1 MARSSS
7 TDVHAKRR
15 IAYVIDPDAE
25 ERKWIE
31 GVLSQTA
38 EVVSGF
44 DDAEALPVLV
54 AQREG
59 CIVIAVEPDEMAT
72 LELVRKL
79 RRSGKLVPVIV
90 VGPRTAFRTA
100 TDIARLGF
108 TDFLERPLS
117 AYKLRAAI
125 ERVSQHQS

>member
-1 MARSSS
+1 MARSFSS
-7 TDVHAKRR
+7 DMRAKRK
-15 IAYVIDPDAE
+15 IAYVVDPDAE
-25 ERKWIE
+25 ERRWIE
-31 GVLSQTA
+31 AVLSQTA

-44 DDAEALPVLV
+44 NDAEGLPGLV
-54 AQREG
+54 EEREG
-59 CIVIAVEPDEMAT
+59 CIVIAVEPDERAT
-72 LELVRKL
+72 LELIRKL
-79 RRSGKLVPVIV
+79 RWSGKLVPVIV

-125 ERVSQHQS
+125 ERVCEHKS

>member
-1 MARSSS
+1 MARSFSS
-7 TDVHAKRR
+7 DMRAKRK
-15 IAYVIDPDAE
+15 IAYVVDPDAE
-25 ERKWIE
+25 ERRWIE
-31 GVLSQTA
+31 AVLSQTA

-44 DDAEALPVLV
+44 NDAEALPGLV
-54 AQREG
+54 EQREG
-59 CIVIAVEPDEMAT
+59 CIVIAVEPDERAT

-125 ERVSQHQS
+125 ERVCEHKS

>member
-25 ERKWIE
+25 ERRWIE
-31 GVLSQTA
+31 AVLSQTA
-38 EVVSGF
+38 EVVSGS
-44 DDAEALPVLV
+44 DDVEGLPGLIDE
-54 AQREG
+54 REG
-59 CIVIAVEPDEMAT
+59 CIVIAVEPDEKAT
-72 LELVRKL
+72 LELVKKL

-125 ERVSQHQS
+125 ERVCQHKS

>member
-1 MARSSS
+1 M
-7 TDVHAKRR
+7 HAKRK
-15 IAYVIDPDAE
+15 IAYVVDPDAE
-25 ERKWIE
+25 ERIWIE
-31 GVLSQTA
+31 AVLSQTA

-44 DDAEALPVLV
+44 NDAEGLPGLV
-54 AQREG
+54 EEHEG
-59 CIVIAVEPDEMAT
+59 CIVIAVEPDERAT
-72 LELVRKL
+72 LELIRKL

-100 TDIARLGF
+100 TDIARLGL

-125 ERVSQHQS
+125 ERVCEHKS

>member
-7 TDVHAKRR
+7 SDVHARRR
-15 IAYVIDPDAE
+15 IAYVVDPDAE
-25 ERKWIE
+25 ERRWIE
-31 GVLSQTA
+31 AVISQTA

-44 DDAEALPVLV
+44 NDAEGLPGLIED
-54 AQREG
+54 REG
-59 CIVIAVEPDEMAT
+59 CIVIAVEPDEKAT
-72 LELVRKL
+72 LDLVRKL
-79 RRSGKLVPVIV
+79 RRSGRLVPVIV

-108 TDFLERPLS
+108 TDYLERPLS

-125 ERVSQHQS
+125 ERVSQQTS

>member
-1 MARSSS
+1 MARSPSS
-7 TDVHAKRR
+7 DLPTKRT
-15 IAYVIDPDAE
+15 IAYVVDPDAE
-25 ERKWIE
+25 ERRLIE
-31 GVLSQTA
+31 AVLSQAA

-44 DDAEALPVLV
+44 NDAEGLPGLIEEC
-54 AQREG
+54 EG
-59 CIVIAVEPDEMAT
+59 CIVIAVEPDEKAT

-117 AYKLRAAI
+117 AHKLRVAI
-125 ERVSQHQS
+125 ERASRHKG

>member
-25 ERKWIE
+25 ERRWIE
-31 GVLSQTA
+31 AVLSQTA

-44 DDAEALPVLV
+44 NDAEGLPGLV
-54 AQREG
+54 EEREG
-59 CIVIAVEPDEMAT
+59 YIVIAVEPDEKAT
-72 LELVRKL
+72 LELVKKL

-108 TDFLERPLS
+108 TDYLERPLS
-117 AYKLRAAI
+117 AYRLRVAI
-125 ERVSQHQS
+125 ERVCQHKS

>member
-1 MARSSS
+1 MARFPSS
-7 TDVHAKRR
+7 DVHAKRR
-15 IAYVIDPDAE
+15 IAYVVDPDAE

-31 GVLSQTA
+31 AVLSQTA

-44 DDAEALPVLV
+44 DDAEALPGLDE
-54 AQREG
+54 QCEG
-59 CIVIAVEPDEMAT
+59 CIVIAVEPDETAT
-72 LELVRKL
+72 LDLVRKL
-79 RRSGKLVPVIV
+79 RRSGQLVPVIV

-100 TDIARLGF
+100 MDIARLGF

-125 ERVSQHQS
+125 ERVSQHRS

>member
-7 TDVHAKRR
+7 SDVHAKRK
-15 IAYVIDPDAE
+15 IAYVVNPDAE
-25 ERKWIE
+25 ERRWIE
-31 GVLSQTA
+31 AVLSQTA

-44 DDAEALPVLV
+44 NDAEGLPGLV
-54 AQREG
+54 EEREG
-59 CIVIAVEPDEMAT
+59 YIVIAVEPDEKAT
-72 LELVRKL
+72 LELVKKL

-125 ERVSQHQS
+125 ERVSQYKS

>member
-1 MARSSS
+1 MGQFSSS
-7 TDVHAKRR
+7 DKHAKRK
-15 IAYVIDPDAE
+15 IAYVVDPDAE
-25 ERKWIE
+25 ERRWIE
-31 GVLSQTA
+31 AVLSPSA

-44 DDAEALPVLV
+44 NDAEGLPGLV
-54 AQREG
+54 EEREG
-59 CIVIAVEPDEMAT
+59 CIVIAVEPDEEAT

-125 ERVSQHQS
+125 ERVSQHKR